1 MPEGEVEDVRSRVG
15 QTLRDYREAARL
27 SQTELARLSGV
38 KREYISSIELGR
50 IQVLYPEPFRA
61 LQLVLGF
68 PPEVLL
74 EAMGYPAGEESGG
87 INPALAAA
95 VRGLD
100 DRQQRALLGLLLAF
114 DAGTPASTRTDSTEG
129 RHGRTTS

>member
-1 MPEGEVEDVRSRVG
+1 MPEDEHEDVRSRVG
-15 QTLRDYREAARL
+15 STLREYREAARL

-74 EAMGYPAGEESGG
+74 KAMGYPVGEASGG

-95 VRGLD
+95 VRALD

-114 DAGTPASTRTDSTEG
+114 DAGTPAPTRADSREG
-129 RHGRTTS
+129 